1 MVHMDS
7 LIKDIRFGI
16 RSLLKRPA
24 FTAVAV
30 ITIGLGIGAN
40 SAIFSV
46 INAVLLRPLP
56 YDDPSRLISLR
67 FNQSAPDLADVESQ
81 TKTFSR
87 LGGMV
92 LQPLAYTAGT
102 EPIQLQI
109 GQVSGGFFETLGVK
123 PQLGRFITTE
133 DDKNGAPFVVVLSHE
148 SWVKQFGSDA
158 QIVGKAI
165 PLSGNMYTIIGVMPA
180 TFVTPRVS
188 TEAWTPV
195 HVSNPVAANHRGVHF
210 LRTYAR
216 LAPGVTI
223 EQARAEMQIIDS
235 NLAAQYPDENKNRN
249 TVLYALHERIIGD
262 TRQSLLILFAA
273 VGFVLLIACANFANL
288 LLARGAERQRE
299 FVIRGALGAGR
310 WRLIRQLLTES
321 LLLSLAGGAVA
332 VVLAIWGTRLLVA
345 FKPENMPRLS
355 EIGVDGRVL
364 GFTLGISILTGLIFG
379 LVPALAAARDGI
391 GDALK
396 SVGRSTTAGSA
407 RQRLRSTFVVMELA
421 VALVLLVGA
430 GLLIKTFWKLRS
442 VEPGF
447 NPNQLITMRVELPE
461 TRYKDVPTQTR
472 FRKQVLAGMNSL
484 PRTQAAMI
492 SELPL
497 SGDALDHNFL
507 IEHRPQIAP
516 GDEPSLQTRS
526 VLGDY
531 FKVMQIPFLRGRDFG
546 PQDFDEKAPRVGLA
560 NETLVRQYFQNEDP
574 LGKRIRW
581 ARNPEIEWITIVG
594 VVGDV
599 KHFGLDLPEDPALY
613 TPYTQINPWKRW
625 MSIAART
632 EGDAAGIAQAL
643 KQEIWKVDS
652 QLPVTKVQTMSE
664 VTASSFDARRFNMS
678 LLSLFAAL
686 ALVLAVIG
694 IYGVMSNAVT
704 QRTQE
709 IGIRLALG
717 ARAIDVL
724 NLIVRNGMKLVIIG
738 VVIGL
743 AGAFAL
749 TRLMTTLLFGVTPTD
764 GMTIGVV
771 SAVLI
776 LVALLACFIPARRAT
791 KVDPLEAL
799 RYE

>member
-1 MVHMDS
+1 MDS
-7 LIKDIRFGI
+7 IIKDIRYGL

-24 FTAVAV
+24 FAAVAV
-30 ITIGLGIGAN
+30 ITIGLGIGVN
-40 SAIFSV
+40 TAIFSV

-56 YDDPSRLISLR
+56 YDEPSRLISFR
-67 FNQSAPDLADVESQ
+67 SNQSALDLAEVESQ
-81 TKTFSR
+81 SKTFSR

-92 LQPLAYTAGT
+92 MQPLAYTGGS
-102 EPIQLQI
+102 EPIQFQI
-109 GQVSGGFFETLGVK
+109 GQVTGGFFETLGVK
-123 PQLGRFITTE
+123 PERGRFITSE
-133 DDKNGAPFVVVLSHE
+133 DDKNGAPSVVVLSHNL
-148 SWVKQFGSDA
+148 WVKQFNSDE
-158 QIVGKAI
+158 QIIGKAI
-165 PLSGNMYTIIGVMPA
+165 PLSANMYTVIGVMPD
-180 TFVTPRVS
+180 TFVTPRDN

-210 LRTYAR
+210 LRTYGR
-216 LAPGVTI
+216 LAPGVTF
-223 EQARAEMQIIDS
+223 EQARAEMQVIDW
-235 NLAAQYPDENKNRN
+235 NLAAQYPGENKNRS
-249 TVLYALHERIIGD
+249 TVLFALHDRIVGD
-262 TRQSLLILFAA
+262 TRQSLIILFAA

-288 LLARGAERQRE
+288 LLARAAERQRE

-310 WRLIRQLLTES
+310 WRLMRQLLIES

-332 VVLAIWGTRLLVA
+332 ILLAIWGTNLLVS
-345 FKPENMPRLS
+345 FKPENLPRLS

-379 LVPALAAARDGI
+379 LVPAWAASRGRV

-396 SVGRSTTAGSA
+396 EGGRSATAGSA
-407 RQRLRSTFVVMELA
+407 RQRLRSAFVIGELA

-447 NPNQLITMRVELPE
+447 NPDHLITMRVELPE
-461 TRYKDVPTQTR
+461 TRHKDVAPQTR
-472 FRKQVLAGMNSL
+472 FRKQILAGMNSL
-484 PRTQAAMI
+484 PRVEAAMI

-497 SGDALDHNFL
+497 SGDSLNHDFL
-507 IEHRPQIAP
+507 VENWPPIAP
-516 GDEPSLQTRS
+516 GDEPSLETRS

-531 FKVMQIPFLRGRDFG
+531 FKVMQIPLQQGRDFG
-546 PQDFDEKAPRVGLA
+546 PQDFDEKAPRAGIA
-560 NETLVRQYFQNEDP
+560 NESLVRQYFQNEDP

-581 ARNPEIEWITIVG
+581 ARNPQVEWITIVG

-599 KHFGLDLPEDPALY
+599 KHFGLDVPEQPALY

-632 EGDAAGIAQAL
+632 QSDAEGTAQAL

-652 QLPVTKVQTMSE
+652 QLPVTRVETMSE
-664 VTASSFDARRFNMS
+664 VAAGSFAARRFNMS
-678 LLSLFAAL
+678 LLSLFAGL
-686 ALVLAVIG
+686 ALVLAAIG

-717 ARAIDVL
+717 ARTIDVL
-724 NLIVRNGMKLVIIG
+724 RLIIRNGLTLVSIG
-738 VVIGL
+738 VALGL

-764 GMTIGVV
+764 GLTIAVV
-771 SAVLI
+771 SGVLI
-776 LVALLACFIPARRAT
+776 GVALLACLIPARRAT
-791 KVDPLEAL
+791 KVDPLVAL

>member
-1 MVHMDS
+1 MDS
-7 LIKDIRFGI
+7 LIKDIRFGV

-24 FTAVAV
+24 FTLVAV

-56 YDDPSRLISLR
+56 YDDPSRLISFR
-67 FNQSAPDLADVESQ
+67 SNQSVPELADVESQ
-81 TKTFSR
+81 SKTFSK

-92 LQPLAYTAGT
+92 MQPLAYTGGS
-102 EPIQLQI
+102 EPVQLQI
-109 GQVSGGFFETLGVK
+109 GQVTGGFFETLGVK
-123 PQLGRFITTE
+123 PERGRFITGE
-133 DDKNGAPFVVVLSHE
+133 DDKNGGPFVVVLGHDL
-148 SWVKQFGSDA
+148 WVKQFGSDEG
-158 QIVGKAI
+158 ILGKAI
-165 PLSGNMYTIIGVMPA
+165 PLSGNMYTVIGVMPA
-180 TFVTPRVS
+180 TFVTPRVN

-195 HVSNPVAANHRGVHF
+195 RVSNPVAANFRGVHF
-210 LRTYAR
+210 LRAYGR

-223 EQARAEMQIIDS
+223 EQARAEMQIVDQ
-235 NLAAQYPDENKNRN
+235 NLAAQYPEESKNRN
-249 TVLYALHERIIGD
+249 TALFALHERIVGD
-262 TRQSLLILFAA
+262 TRQSLFILFAA

-288 LLARGAERQRE
+288 LLARSAERQRE

-321 LLLSLAGGAVA
+321 VLLSLVGGVVA
-332 VVLAIWGTRLLVA
+332 IGLAIWGTRLLVM
-345 FKPENMPRLS
+345 FKPENLPRLS

-364 GFTLGISILTGLIFG
+364 GFTLAISILTGLIFG
-379 LVPALAAARDGI
+379 LVPAWTASRGGA

-396 SVGRSTTAGSA
+396 DGGRSATAGSA
-407 RQRLRSTFVVMELA
+407 RQRLRSTFVVVELA

-447 NPNQLITMRVELPE
+447 NPDHLLTMRVELPE
-461 TRYKDVPTQTR
+461 TRYQDVASQTR
-472 FRKQVLAGMNSL
+472 FRKQALSRMNSL
-484 PRTQAAMI
+484 PGTQAAMI

-497 SGDALDHNFL
+497 SGDSLDHNFL
-507 IEHRPQIAP
+507 IENRPPIAP
-516 GDEPSLQTRS
+516 GDEPSLETRS

-531 FKVMQIPFLRGRDFG
+531 FKVMQIPLQRGRDFG
-546 PQDFDEKAPRVGLA
+546 LSDFDDKAPRVGIA

-581 ARNPEIEWITIVG
+581 ARNPQIEWITIVG

-599 KHFGLDLPEDPALY
+599 KHFGLDLPEEPALY

-625 MSIAART
+625 MSFAVRT
-632 EGDAAGIAQAL
+632 QGDAAGAAQAI

-652 QLPVTKVQTMSE
+652 QLPVTRVEPMSE
-664 VTASSFDARRFNMS
+664 VAASSFAARRFNMT
-678 LLSLFAAL
+678 LLSLFAGL
-686 ALVLAVIG
+686 ALVLAAIG

-717 ARAIDVL
+717 ARTIDVL
-724 NLIVRNGMKLVIIG
+724 KLIIRNGMTLVGIG
-738 VVIGL
+738 VVAGL

-764 GMTIGVV
+764 GLTIAVV

-776 LVALLACFIPARRAT
+776 AVAFLACFIPARRAT
-791 KVDPLEAL
+791 KVDPLIAL

>member
-1 MVHMDS
+1 MDS
-7 LIKDIRFGI
+7 LIKDIRFGV

-24 FTAVAV
+24 FTLVAV

-56 YDDPSRLISLR
+56 YDDPSRLISFR
-67 FNQSAPDLADVESQ
+67 SNQSAPDLADIESQ
-81 TKTFSR
+81 SKTFSR

-92 LQPLAYTAGT
+92 LAPLAYTAGT
-102 EPIQLQI
+102 EPMQLQI
-109 GQVSGGFFETLGVK
+109 GQVTGGFFDTLGVR
-123 PQLGRFITTE
+123 PERGRYITNE
-133 DDKNGAPFVVVLSHE
+133 DDKNGAPFVVVLGHDL
-148 SWVKQFGSDA
+148 WVKQFNSDD
-158 QIVGKAI
+158 QILGKAI
-165 PLSGNMYTIIGVMPA
+165 GLSGNMYTVIGVMPA

-188 TEAWTPV
+188 SQAWTPV
-195 HVSNPVAANHRGVHF
+195 HVSNPNGANFRGVHF
-210 LRTYAR
+210 LRTYGR

-223 EQARAEMQIIDS
+223 EQARAEMQLIDQ
-235 NLAAQYPDENKNRN
+235 NLAAQYPADNKNRN
-249 TVLYALHERIIGD
+249 TVLFALHERIVSD
-262 TRQSLLILFAA
+262 TRQSLFILFAA

-288 LLARGAERQRE
+288 LLARAAERQRE
-299 FVIRGALGAGR
+299 FSIRGALGAGR

-321 LLLSLAGGAVA
+321 VLLSLAGGAVA
-332 VVLAIWGTRLLVA
+332 VALAIWGTRLLVA
-345 FKPENMPRLS
+345 FKPENLPRLS

-364 GFTLGISILTGLIFG
+364 GFTLAISILTGLIFG
-379 LVPALAAARDGI
+379 LVPAWAAARGGV

-396 SVGRSTTAGSA
+396 EVGRRATAGSA
-407 RQRLRSTFVVMELA
+407 RQRLRSTFVIVEFA

-447 NPNQLITMRVELPE
+447 NPDHLLTMRVELPE
-461 TRYKDVPTQTR
+461 TRYKDVPSQTR

-484 PRTQAAMI
+484 PGVQAAMI

-497 SGDALDHNFL
+497 SGESLDHEFL
-507 IEHRPQIAP
+507 IENRPPIAP
-516 GDEPSLQTRS
+516 GDEPSLESRS
-526 VLGDY
+526 VMGDY
-531 FKVMQIPFLRGRDFG
+531 FKVMQIPLRRGRDFG
-546 PQDFDEKAPRVGLA
+546 PADFDDKAPLVGLA
-560 NETLVRQYFQNEDP
+560 NEAMVRQYFQNEDP

-581 ARNPEIEWITIVG
+581 ASDRQITWITIVG

-599 KHFGLDLPEDPALY
+599 KHFGLDLPEEPALY
-613 TPYTQINPWKRW
+613 SPYTQTNPWKRW
-625 MSIAART
+625 MSFAART
-632 EGDAAGIAQAL
+632 QSDPAGTAQAL
-643 KQEIWKVDS
+643 KQEIWKVNS
-652 QLPVTKVQTMSE
+652 QLPVTRLEPMSE
-664 VTASSFDARRFNMS
+664 VAATSFAARRFNMS
-678 LLSLFAAL
+678 LLSLFAGL
-686 ALVLAVIG
+686 ALVLAAIG

-724 NLIVRNGMKLVIIG
+724 KLIIRNGMVLVGIG
-738 VVIGL
+738 VAAGL

-764 GMTIGVV
+764 GLTIAVV

-776 LVALLACFIPARRAT
+776 AVAFLACFIPARRAT
-791 KVDPLEAL
+791 KVDPLVAL

>member
-1 MVHMDS
+1 MDS
-7 LIKDIRFGI
+7 ILKDIRYGL

-30 ITIGLGIGAN
+30 ITLALGIGAN

-56 YDDPSRLISLR
+56 YDDPSRLISFR
-67 FNQSAPDLADVESQ
+67 SNQSAPDLVDVESQ
-81 TKTFSR
+81 SKTFSR

-92 LQPLAYTAGT
+92 MQPLAYTGGS
-102 EPIQLQI
+102 EPVQFQV
-109 GQVSGGFFETLGVK
+109 GQVTGGFFETLGVK
-123 PQLGRFITTE
+123 PERGRFITSE
-133 DDKNGAPFVVVLSHE
+133 DDRSGAPFVVVLSHNL
-148 SWVKQFGSDA
+148 WVKQFNSDE
-158 QIVGKAI
+158 QILGKAI
-165 PLSGNMYTIIGVMPA
+165 PLSGDTYTVVGVMPD
-180 TFVTPRVS
+180 TFVTPRDN

-195 HVSNPVAANHRGVHF
+195 HVSNAVGASFRSVHF
-210 LRTYAR
+210 LRTYGR
-216 LAPGVTI
+216 LAPGVTL
-223 EQARAEMQIIDS
+223 EQARAEMQVIDR
-235 NLAAQYPDENKNRN
+235 NLAAQYPAENKNRN
-249 TVLYALHERIIGD
+249 TVLFALHERIVGD
-262 TRQSLLILFAA
+262 TRRSLFILFAA

-288 LLARGAERQRE
+288 LLARAAERQRE

-310 WRLIRQLLTES
+310 WRLMRQLLTES
-321 LLLSLAGGAVA
+321 LLLSLAGGAAA
-332 VVLAIWGTRLLVA
+332 VLLAFWGTNLLVS
-345 FKPENMPRLS
+345 FKPENLPRLS
-355 EIGVDGRVL
+355 EIGVDIRVL

-379 LVPALAAARDGI
+379 LVPAWAASRGRA

-396 SVGRSTTAGSA
+396 EGGRSATAGSA
-407 RQRLRSTFVVMELA
+407 RQRLRSAFVVAELA

-447 NPNQLITMRVELPE
+447 NADHMITMRVELPE
-461 TRYKDVPTQTR
+461 TRYKDVPSQTR

-484 PRTQAAMI
+484 PRVQVAMV

-497 SGDALDHNFL
+497 SGDSLNHDFL
-507 IEHRPQIAP
+507 VENRPPIAP
-516 GDEPSLQTRS
+516 GDEPSVETRS

-531 FKVMQIPFLRGRDFG
+531 FKVMQIPLQQGRDFG
-546 PQDFDEKAPRVGLA
+546 PQDFDEKVPRAGIA
-560 NETLVRQYFQNEDP
+560 NESLVRQYFQNEDP

-581 ARNPEIEWITIVG
+581 ARNPVVECITIIG
-594 VVGDV
+594 VAGDV
-599 KHFGLDLPEDPALY
+599 KHFGLDLPEEPALY
-613 TPYTQINPWKRW
+613 TPYTQISPWKRW
-625 MSIAART
+625 MSFAART
-632 EGDAAGIAQAL
+632 QGDAAATAQAL

-652 QLPVTKVQTMSE
+652 QLPVTRVETMSE
-664 VTASSFDARRFNMS
+664 VTASSFAARRFNMS

-686 ALVLAVIG
+686 ALLLAAIG

-717 ARAIDVL
+717 ASTIDVL
-724 NLIVRNGMKLVIIG
+724 KLIIRNGMTLVIIG
-738 VVIGL
+738 VVLGL

-764 GMTIGVV
+764 GLTIGVV

-776 LVALLACFIPARRAT
+776 GVALLACFIPARRAT
-791 KVDPLEAL
+791 KVDPLVAL

>member
-1 MVHMDS
+1 MDS
-7 LIKDIRFGI
+7 IIKDIRYAL

-24 FTAVAV
+24 FTLVAV
-30 ITIGLGIGAN
+30 ITIGLGIGVN
-40 SAIFSV
+40 TAIFSV

-56 YDDPSRLISLR
+56 YDDPSRLISFR
-67 FNQSAPDLADVESQ
+67 SNQSAPDLADVESQ
-81 TKTFSR
+81 SKTFSS
-87 LGGMV
+87 LGGIV
-92 LQPLAYTAGT
+92 AQPLAHTAGA
-102 EPIQLQI
+102 EPMQLQI
-109 GQVSGGFFETLGVK
+109 GQVTGRFFETLGVK
-123 PQLGRFITTE
+123 PERGRFITAE
-133 DDKNGAPFVVVLSHE
+133 DDKAGAPFVVVLGHNL
-148 SWVKQFGSDA
+148 WVKQFNSDE
-158 QIVGKAI
+158 QILGKAI
-165 PLSGNMYTIIGVMPA
+165 PLSGNMYTIVGVMPA
-180 TFVTPRVS
+180 SFVTPREM

-195 HVSNPVAANHRGVHF
+195 HVSNPVAANARGVHF

-223 EQARAEMQIIDS
+223 EQARAEMQVVDQ
-235 NLAAQYPDENKNRN
+235 NLARQYPADNKNRN
-249 TVLYALHERIIGD
+249 TVLIALHERIVGD

-273 VGFVLLIACANFANL
+273 VSFVLLIACANFANL
-288 LLARGAERQRE
+288 LLARAAERQRE

-321 LLLSLAGGAVA
+321 VLLSLIGGAVA
-332 VVLAIWGTRLLVA
+332 VLLAIWSMHLLEA
-345 FKPENMPRLS
+345 FKPENLPRLS

-364 GFTLGISILTGLIFG
+364 GFTLGVSILTGLVFG
-379 LVPALAAARDGI
+379 LVPAWTASRG
-391 GDALK
+391 GVGEALK
-396 SVGRSTTAGSA
+396 EGGRSATASGA
-407 RQRLRSTFVVMELA
+407 RQRLRSTFVIVELA

-447 NPNQLITMRVELPE
+447 NLDHMITMRVELPE
-461 TRYKDVPTQTR
+461 ARYQDVASQTR

-484 PRTQAAMI
+484 PGVQAAMI

-497 SGDALDHNFL
+497 SGNSLNHDFL
-507 IEHRPQIAP
+507 IENRPPIAV
-516 GDEPSLQTRS
+516 GDEPSLETRS

-531 FKVMQIPFLRGRDFG
+531 FTVMQIPLQRGRDFG
-546 PQDFDEKAPRVGLA
+546 PQDFDEKAPLVGLA
-560 NETLVRQYFQNEDP
+560 NYAMVRQYFQNEDP

-581 ARNPEIEWITIVG
+581 ARNPQVEWITIIG

-599 KHFGLDLPEDPALY
+599 KHFGLDLPEEPALY

-632 EGDAAGIAQAL
+632 QADPAGTAHAL

-652 QLPVTKVQTMSE
+652 QLPVTKLETMSE
-664 VTASSFDARRFNMS
+664 VAASSFAARRFYMS
-678 LLSLFAAL
+678 LLSIFAGL
-686 ALVLAVIG
+686 ALVLAAIG

-717 ARAIDVL
+717 ARTIDVL
-724 NLIVRNGMKLVIIG
+724 KLIIRNGMTLVAIG
-738 VVIGL
+738 VIAGL

-749 TRLMTTLLFGVTPTD
+749 TRLMTSLLFGVTPTD
-764 GMTIGVV
+764 ALTMGVV

-776 LVALLACFIPARRAT
+776 GVAFLACFIPARRAT
-791 KVDPLEAL
+791 KVDPLVAL